1 MKKLWSILLIC
12 FLSAASFGALLHNCP
27 SCTST
32 QSTHCKP
39 DVSQTQ
45 YHSSCHDTAPVE
57 KKSCC
62 PSEKQTTPDDCQ
74 ICSDHDQPTA
84 TEKIVDT
91 HIKSKFQFEGIVA
104 QANFFPTIVTPEKN
118 PTILKLRSSPLISSL
133 TFLKTIRL
141 LC

>member
-1 MKKLWSILLIC
+1 MRKFWSILLIC
-12 FLSAASFGALLHNCP
+12 FLSTASFGALLHNCP

-32 QSTHCKP
+32 QSTHCKSE
-39 DVSQTQ
+39 VSQVQ
-45 YHSSCHDTAPVE
+45 NQPSCHSTAPVE

-62 PSEKQTTPDDCQ
+62 PSEKQTAPDDCQ
-74 ICSDHDQPTA
+74 ICSGHDQPAA

-91 HIKSKFQFEGIVA
+91 HIKLKFQFEGIVD
-104 QANFFPTIVTPEKN
+104 QANLFPTVVAPEKN
-118 PTILKLRSSPLISSL
+118 PIILKLRSSPLVSSL